1 MKERANDMEKTV
13 RQWHTLEETTDKYIG
28 KKGTPK
34 RDLFDAD
41 LEAALIGEAIKD
53 ARKSQRLTQRELGE
67 RVGVRPSQIS
77 KIERGRNLTINT
89 IVRVLT
95 ALGVTA
101 DFSIQGGKTI
111 ILGR

>member
-1 MKERANDMEKTV
+1 MEKTG
-13 RQWHTLEETTDKYIG
+13 REWHTLEETTDKYIG
-28 KKGTPK
+28 KRGAPK
-34 RDLFDAD
+34 RDLFDGD

-53 ARKSQRLTQRELGE
+53 ARKSQKLTQRELGE

-77 KIERGRNLTINT
+77 KIERGRNLTIST

-95 ALGVTA
+95 ALGITA
-101 DFSIQGGKTI
+101 DFSIQGGEPI